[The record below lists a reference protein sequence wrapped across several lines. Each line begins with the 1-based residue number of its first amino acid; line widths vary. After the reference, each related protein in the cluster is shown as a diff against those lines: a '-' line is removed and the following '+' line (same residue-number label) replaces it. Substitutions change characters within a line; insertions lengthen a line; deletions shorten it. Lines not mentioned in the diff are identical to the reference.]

1 MAKVTELGYIGIGV
15 KDGEAWKD
23 YATQVIGMELLDE
36 GEDDRFY
43 LRMDNWHHRIVV
55 HTSGEDD
62 LLYLGWRVAGPME
75 LQEMEQQLKAAKV
88 PYRVGTE
95 AEASERRVLGVLK
108 LADPG
113 GNPIDIFYGP
123 QVETQLPFHPGR
135 RMHGRFLTGNEG
147 IGHVIMREDDPP
159 AAFKFYTEVLGMRGS
174 IEYRLPVPG
183 GMIAKPVFLH
193 CNDRDHSIAFG
204 VGPMQRRIN
213 HLMIEMEKF
222 DDVGMT
228 YEIVRNRN
236 IPVAIG
242 LGKHSNDQAFTFYHA
257 NPSGWLWEIGWG
269 ARKATEQA
277 EYYVSDIFGHG
288 VETQGYGLDLEL
300 KKKG

>member
-257 NPSGWLWEIGWG
+257 NPSGWLWEVGWG

>member
-15 KDGEAWKD
+15 KDGEAWKE

-95 AEASERRVLGVLK
+95 AEASERRVLGLLR

-159 AAFKFYTEVLGMRGS
+159 GAFKFYTEVLGMRGS

-204 VGPMQRRIN
+204 VGPMQRRVN

-228 YEIVRNRN
+228 YEIVRNRK

-288 VETQGYGLDLEL
+288 VETTGYGLDLEL
-300 KKKG
+300 KKHG